1 MENIITINNVVNN
14 QVIGA
19 PIIYGKDQSGYS
31 AEKIFSELMTSGGTD
46 DFINYSEQLSRNNYQ
61 EIVVLSSRHYYYDE
75 NDLRNIRILINLN
88 KLNLIKHLNVFLKT
102 LAIALPP
109 NANFMGYF
117 SDNKNLNSNG
127 FQPNILSQ
135 LFYRL
140 NNFFS
145 SSTDHLLTINEV
157 IELLQRNS
165 FEVVNMTRING
176 LIYFNS
182 LININN

>member
-88 KLNLIKHLNVFLKT
+88 KLNLIKHLNVF
-102 LAIALPP
+102 
-109 NANFMGYF
+109 
-117 SDNKNLNSNG
+117 
-127 FQPNILSQ
+127 
-135 LFYRL
+135 
-140 NNFFS
+140 
-145 SSTDHLLTINEV
+145 
-157 IELLQRNS
+157 
-165 FEVVNMTRING
+165 
-176 LIYFNS
+176 
-182 LININN
+182 